1 MLRFPGLLLLVVTLV
16 TMIQP
21 FASKQP
27 IRLTPVVTT
36 QVRLIHQQ
44 AITKPTQQPGLNPEQ
59 NPLITALAKTR
70 H

>member
-1 MLRFPGLLLLVVTLV
+1 MLRFPSLLLVVVTLM

-21 FASKQP
+21 FAPKQP
-27 IRLTPVVTT
+27 ISLTPVVTT
-36 QVRLIHQQ
+36 PVRLIHQQ
-44 AITKPTQQPGLNPEQ
+44 AIAKPTQQPGLNPEQ